1 LTGIKPTGE
10 PHLGNLIGAI
20 RPALELAD
28 TYEAM
33 YFIAD
38 YHALTTVRDAEQMRH
53 YSRSVASTWIAAG
66 LDTDR
71 ITMYRQSDVP
81 ETFELAW
88 VLSCVTGKGLMNR
101 AHAYKAMRDRNA
113 EAGVEDLDAG
123 VNMGLYNYPVL
134 MAADILLMDTD
145 VVPVGKDQS
154 QHVEYAADI
163 AKSFNAL
170 FGETYRLK
178 VPELVLPA
186 ADAGKTLP
194 GTDGR
199 KMSKS
204 YDNTIPL
211 FLPRDAL
218 RKAILSIVTD
228 SRMPGEA
235 KQVEGSA
242 LFELYQA
249 FAGADE
255 TAAMRQAY
263 ADGIA
268 WGDAKQRLFERID
281 AEVAPLRERYE
292 ALIAHPERMEEQ
304 LREGAKRL
312 RDMYATPFL
321 MQLREAVGL
330 RDLGRVAVQGQAAR
344 DAKAALP
351 VFKQYREA
359 DGKFHFK
366 LVDGDRVLLLSRGFD
381 SPRDAGQRIAAIRRG
396 GFDGADATLGEG
408 VGAADVVAALDAI
421 RAADA
426 AKA

>member
-1 LTGIKPTGE
+1 VTQRKVSLTGIKPTGE

-20 RPALELAD
+20 RPALGLAD

-38 YHALTTVRDAEQMRH
+38 YHALTSMRDAALLRH
-53 YSRSVASTWIAAG
+53 YTRSVAATWIAAG

-101 AHAYKAMRDRNA
+101 AHAYKAARDRNA
-113 EAGVEDLDAG
+113 EAGIEDLDAG
-123 VNMGLYNYPVL
+123 INMGVYNYPVL

-170 FGETYRLK
+170 FGEIYRLK

-204 YDNTIPL
+204 YDNTVPL
-211 FLPRDAL
+211 FVPSAQLKKVVRRIA
-218 RKAILSIVTD
+218 TD
-228 SRMPGEA
+228 STP
-235 KQVEGSA
+235 VEEPKDPDSSSVFQILEQFAAPEVIADVRERLKAGGMGWGDLKNI
-242 LFELYQA
+242 LFETL
-249 FAGADE
+249 DE
-255 TAAMRQAY
+255 QM
-263 ADGIA
+263 
-268 WGDAKQRLFERID
+268 
-281 AEVAPLRERYE
+281 APLRARYDE
-292 ALIAHPERMEEQ
+292 LMAPDSELDELLAA
-304 LREGAKRL
+304 GATRARVRAGEVL
-312 RDMYATPFL
+312 AGVRA
-321 MQLREAVGL
+321 AVGM
-330 RDLGRVAVQGQAAR
+330 G
-344 DAKAALP
+344 
-351 VFKQYREA
+351 
-359 DGKFHFK
+359 
-366 LVDGDRVLLLSRGFD
+366 
-381 SPRDAGQRIAAIRRG
+381 
-396 GFDGADATLGEG
+396 
-408 VGAADVVAALDAI
+408 
-421 RAADA
+421 
-426 AKA
+426 